1 MLALMLLMSD
11 VGCRMSDAGY
21 PGGFQVSWWRT
32 DCPSDPTSVQG
43 DGQDNL
49 SALVGILKEVDDPA
63 FQLDILRG
71 IRDGLKGRTGIKM
84 PEGWAAVSEKLAKS
98 PNAEVKEIVRS
109 LSTTFGDTRAL
120 DAMRLILADAKA
132 DLASRKP
139 ALDTLLDVTAPG
151 LPPIL
156 LGLLPDS
163 AMRGS
168 AIRGLAAYDDAKTP
182 DAVVKIYPSLDV
194 SEQRDAVNTLAS
206 RRSYA
211 KALIAAVGSKVV
223 ARGDLTAATIR
234 QLGEHR
240 DAGIDAWIAKEWGAV
255 RATPEERLQV
265 IAQYKEKIQKGPK
278 GDPSKGRAIFA
289 KTCVQ
294 CHTLFEPGGKVGP
307 ELTGANRSDL
317 DYVLQNILDPSAVV
331 GKDYQATT
339 IRLKSERVISG
350 IIKMETK
357 DVVTLLT
364 ENDTLTIP
372 AADIDARKTAEIS
385 MMPEGLLAALND
397 EQTRDLV
404 AYLQSP
410 TQVPFPAGFV
420 QEAEVKIFNGKD
432 LTDWDGDAA
441 VWSVDNGEIVGKGPQ
456 KKNQFLYH
464 KTPVADFRLILEV
477 KLVPDGQNS
486 GIQFRSEKL
495 ADGAAKGYQA
505 DVGKGWWGKL
515 YHEHGRALLW
525 DKPGDA
531 HVKVDEWNT
540 YEVLAVGT
548 KIRTAVNGNLCVD
561 LDDAKADP
569 AKDMKGLIGFQVH
582 SGGAMEVRFRNVR
595 VENNPKFELKT
606 LKK

>member
-1 MLALMLLMSD
+1 MVALVLTLGLLA
-11 VGCRMSDAGY
+11 
-21 PGGFQVSWWRT
+21 P
-32 DCPSDPTSVQG
+32 QG
-43 DGQDNL
+43 EGQDNL

-71 IRDGLKGRTGIKM
+71 IRDGLKGRTGIRM
-84 PEGWAAVSEKLAKS
+84 PDGWAAVSEKLAKS
-98 PNAEVKEIVRS
+98 PNAEVREIVRS

-120 DAMRLILADAKA
+120 DAMRVILADARA
-132 DLASRKP
+132 DLASRKT
-139 ALDTLLDVTAPG
+139 ALETLLGVKDAG

-156 LGLLPDS
+156 LGLLGD
-163 AMRGS
+163 AGMRGA

-182 DAVVKIYPSLDV
+182 EAIVKAYPALDV

-206 RRSYA
+206 RRAYA
-211 KALIAAVGSKVV
+211 KALISAVGAKVV

-240 DAGIDAWIAKEWGAV
+240 DAEIDAWIAKEWGAV
-255 RATPEERLQV
+255 RATPGERLKV
-265 IAQYKEKIQKGPK
+265 IARYKERLTKGPK

-331 GKDYQATT
+331 GKDYQATV
-339 IRLKSERVISG
+339 IRLKNDRVISG
-350 IIKMETK
+350 IVRMETK

-364 ENDTLTIP
+364 ENDTLTL
-372 AADIDARKTAEIS
+372 AVSDIDARKTAEIS
-385 MMPEGLLAALND
+385 MMPEGLLANLNE

-420 QEAEVKIFNGKD
+420 QGETAIFNGTD
-432 LTDWDGDAA
+432 LTGWEGDGA
-441 VWSVDNGEIVGKGPQ
+441 VWSVEGGEIVGKGPQ

-464 KTPVADFRLILEV
+464 KTPVADFRLLVEV

-486 GIQFRSEKL
+486 GIQFRTEKL
-495 ADGAAKGYQA
+495 PDGHAKGYQA

-531 HVKVDEWNT
+531 HVKKDDWNT
-540 YEVLAVGT
+540 YEILAVGNR
-548 KIRTAVNGNLCVD
+548 IRTAINGNLCVD
-561 LDDAKADP
+561 FEDAKADP
-569 AKDMKGLIGFQVH
+569 VKDMKGLIAFQVH

-595 VENNPKFELKT
+595 VEHNPTFELKT